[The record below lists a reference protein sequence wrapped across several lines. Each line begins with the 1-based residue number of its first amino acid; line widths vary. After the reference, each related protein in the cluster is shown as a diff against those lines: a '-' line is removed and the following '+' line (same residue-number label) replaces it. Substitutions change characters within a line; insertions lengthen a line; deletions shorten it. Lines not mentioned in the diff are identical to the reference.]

1 MADRRQFAFG
11 ITEGYLSPAFS
22 SLERYDE
29 ILFPLRCLQNI
40 LGRTEAQIFPTPTDL
55 TIAPVKY
62 ISYSAVVSELAKGT
76 FVSTNMYNAEIV
88 CELTKAT
95 QLLKA
100 APERKITS

>member
-1 MADRRQFAFG
+1 MTRSSFLSAAFKTFWG
-11 ITEGYLSPAFS
+11 VLKPKYFHT
-22 SLERYDE
+22 
-29 ILFPLRCLQNI
+29 
-40 LGRTEAQIFPTPTDL
+40 TDL